1 MIIKDVQKE
10 EALKR
15 MAKLQLHKDCVKAFK
30 EDNTVWMSED
40 IGYLYTLN
48 DEQMKLVQDWE
59 KETNNL
65 AYHVIHNLTNFGEL
79 LTILYVSQ
87 YTEEWE
93 MDRADIENSVYPVT
107 PLTYVMNLTDEFC
120 SEYGRVGVRSS
131 IGGLVRVS

>member
-15 MAKLQLHKDCVKAFK
+15 MAKLHLHKDCVKAFK
-30 EDNTVWMSED
+30 EDNIVWMSED
-40 IGYLYTLN
+40 IGYIYTLS
-48 DEQMKLVQDWE
+48 DEHMKLIQDWE

-65 AYHVIHNLTNFGEL
+65 VYHVIHNFTNFGEL

-93 MDRADIENSVYPVT
+93 MDRADIENSIYPVT
-107 PLTYVMNLTDEFC
+107 PLAYVMNLTDEFC

-131 IGGLVRVS
+131 IGGLVRVG